1 MGAASRALAVIA
13 RGGGVIV
20 KGRLVGVQG
29 VSIGALV
36 FLYLPIA
43 VLIVFSFND
52 SRLSAVWQGFTFRWY
67 GAMLADDALLAAI
80 GNSLVVGLWST
91 VIAAVLGLLAAIGLE
106 RLDPARG
113 RFVETAL
120 VLPLVIPEIMMGVAL
135 MLFFVMALVPLGL
148 VSITVGHAAMN
159 VPVVMVIVRARLRKM
174 DPKLEEAARDL
185 GATPWQA
192 FRRVTLPLLLPSIIG
207 AVLMAFTISL
217 DDFIVAFFTAG
228 PGSTTL
234 PLKVYSMVKSGVSPA
249 INALSAVLVLV
260 SMLLIGVSLWFQRK
274 GGVTV
279 FRA

>member
-1 MGAASRALAVIA
+1 MKSRL
-13 RGGGVIV
+13 
-20 KGRLVGVQG
+20 LGVQG
-29 VSIGALV
+29 VSAGALA

-52 SRLSAVWQGFTFRWY
+52 SRLSAVWQGFTIRWY
-67 GAMLADDALLAAI
+67 GIMLTDDALLAAI
-80 GNSLVVGLWST
+80 GNSLAVGLWST
-91 VIAAVLGLLAAIGLE
+91 AIATILGLLAAVSLE
-106 RLDPARG
+106 RVGPRRG
-113 RFVETAL
+113 RLVETTL

-135 MLFFVMALVPLGL
+135 MLFFVMAFVPLGL
-148 VSITVGHAAMN
+148 LTITIGHAAMN
-159 VPVVMVIVRARLRKM
+159 VPVVMVIVRARLRKL
-174 DPKLEEAARDL
+174 DPTLEEAARDL

-260 SMLLIGVSLWFQRK
+260 SMVLIAISLWFQRK
-274 GGVTV
+274 GGVAV
-279 FRA
+279 FRE